1 LGVGA
6 ETAAIAD
13 LSLGANGAA
22 GEARGKEERSLRG
35 KAEDKFNTTG
45 ESRGMNSKRESPGE
59 KRRER
64 GGGRKKKRDVEVEF

>member
-22 GEARGKEERSLRG
+22 GESRGK
-35 KAEDKFNTTG
+35 
-45 ESRGMNSKRESPGE
+45 
-59 KRRER
+59 
-64 GGGRKKKRDVEVEF
+64 